1 MRSNDVVDFAMIGI
15 HPKLKIGQPG
25 DVYEQE
31 ADIVAE
37 QVMRISYYTIKK
49 KHRVCDLKPKSFT

>member
-1 MRSNDVVDFAMIGI
+1 MRYNGVFDFVMIGI
-15 HPKLKIGQPG
+15 HSKLKIGQPG

-37 QVMRISYYTIKK
+37 QMMRILSYTINKN
-49 KHRVCDLKPKSFT
+49 HWVCI